1 MYRNDCMNKCMEH
14 GLLNALIYFHGE
26 TVIIIAQSII
36 TSPSVGIYKIKKK
49 IIFVRNKM
57 TRHRYKRVL

>member
-1 MYRNDCMNKCMEH
+1 MEH
-14 GLLNALIYFHGE
+14 GLLNTLIYFHGE
-26 TVIIIAQSII
+26 TVIIIAQSMI